1 MRRVPPG
8 LRDMAVSAFW
18 FSLMSLG
25 VKTAGRRLPIQEV
38 VLVRGVVT
46 LALSWAVLR
55 RAGLAVRV
63 PGRGRQGLLVLRG
76 LFGTAGLTCFYASLA
91 RLPLAEATLLQ
102 YTNPLWAA
110 ALAALVLGE
119 RARPRDLLALAAGA
133 AGVAMVVGPGL
144 AGARRGAL
152 GAAGGV
158 GLEAAAVGLLGAAC
172 SAAAYVVIRRMGA
185 AEDARRVT
193 LYLPLVTV
201 PATLPTA
208 LPGWVWP
215 TAGEWLVLAGVGAST
230 QLAQT
235 YMTRGLQRE
244 RAARATAVGYLQL
257 VFAALWGWLAFGD
270 RPGAWTAAGA
280 ATIVLGTLVL
290 ALRRGGRGGA
300 AGGARGEPAPAAA
313 ASAAETA
320 EAP

>member
-1 MRRVPPG
+1 
-8 LRDMAVSAFW
+8 MAVSAFW
-18 FSLMSLG
+18 FSLMALG
-25 VKTAGRRLPIQEV
+25 VKAAGRRLPSQEV
-38 VLVRGVVT
+38 VLVRGLVT
-46 LALSWAVLR
+46 LALSWAALR
-55 RAGLAVRV
+55 RGGLAVRV
-63 PGRGRQGLLVLRG
+63 PGAGRQALLVLRG
-76 LFGTAGLTCFYASLA
+76 LFGTAGLTCFYASLV

-110 ALAALVLGE
+110 ALAAAVLGE
-119 RARPRDLLALAAGA
+119 RVRRRDALALGAGL

-144 AGARRGAL
+144 AAARG
-152 GAAGGV
+152 AGGV
-158 GLEAAAVGLLGAAC
+158 DPGAAAVGLAGAAC

-185 AEDARRVT
+185 AEDPRRVT

-201 PATLPTA
+201 PAA
-208 LPGWVWP
+208 LPAALAGWVWP
-215 TAGEWLVLAGVGAST
+215 TGREWLVLAGVGAST

-257 VFAALWGWLAFGD
+257 VFAAAWGWLAFGD

-280 ATIVLGTLVL
+280 ATIVAGTLAL
-290 ALRRGGRGGA
+290 AWRRRGA
-300 AGGARGEPAPAAA
+300 AAPASA

>member
-1 MRRVPPG
+1 VAGVPPG

-25 VKTAGRRLPIQEV
+25 VKVAGRRLPSQEV

-55 RAGLAVRV
+55 SAGLAVRV
-63 PGRGRQGLLVLRG
+63 PGRTRQTLLLLRG
-76 LFGTAGLTCFYASLA
+76 AFGTAGLTCFYASVV

-110 ALAALVLGE
+110 ALAAVVLGE
-119 RARPRDLLALAAGA
+119 RVGAREALALAAGL
-133 AGVAMVVGPGL
+133 AGVVLVVGPGL
-144 AGARRGAL
+144 AHARGA
-152 GAAGGV
+152 GV
-158 GLEAAAVGLLGAAC
+158 GAWAAAVGLLGAVC

-215 TAGEWLVLAGVGAST
+215 TSREWLVLAGIGAST

-257 VFAALWGWLAFGD
+257 VFAAAWGWLAFGD
-270 RPGAWTAAGA
+270 RPGVWTAAGA
-280 ATIVLGTLVL
+280 ATIVAGTLAL
-290 ALRRGGRGGA
+290 ALRPAGA
-300 AGGARGEPAPAAA
+300 SAATGRGEPPPAAT

-320 EAP
+320 EVP

>member
-25 VKTAGRRLPIQEV
+25 VKVAGGRLPSQEV
-38 VLVRGVVT
+38 VLVRGVLT

-55 RAGLAVRV
+55 RAGLAVRA
-63 PGRGRQGLLVLRG
+63 PGRGRQALLLLRG
-76 LFGTAGLTCFYASLA
+76 VFGTAGLTCFYASVV

-110 ALAALVLGE
+110 ALAAVALGE
-119 RARPRDLLALAAGA
+119 RVRPRDALALAAGL

-144 AGARRGAL
+144 AAARGA
-152 GAAGGV
+152 GVVSAG
-158 GLEAAAVGLLGAAC
+158 AAAVGLAGAVC

-185 AEDARRVT
+185 AEDPRRVT

-201 PATLPTA
+201 PVTLPTA

-215 TAGEWLVLAGVGAST
+215 TGREWLVLAGVGAST

-257 VFAALWGWLAFGD
+257 VFASAWGWLAFGD

-280 ATIVLGTLVL
+280 LTIVAGTLAL
-290 ALRRGGRGGA
+290 AWRPRA
-300 AGGARGEPAPAAA
+300 APPAAA
-313 ASAAETA
+313 VASAAETA
-320 EAP
+320 EVP

>member
-1 MRRVPPG
+1 
-8 LRDMAVSAFW
+8 MAVSAFW

-25 VKTAGRRLPIQEV
+25 VKVAGRRLPSQEV

-55 RAGLAVRV
+55 SAGLAVRV
-63 PGRGRQGLLVLRG
+63 PGRTR
-76 LFGTAGLTCFYASLA
+76 
-91 RLPLAEATLLQ
+91 Q

-110 ALAALVLGE
+110 ALAAVVLGE
-119 RARPRDLLALAAGA
+119 RVGAREALALAAGL
-133 AGVAMVVGPGL
+133 AGVVLVVGPGL
-144 AGARRGAL
+144 AHARGA
-152 GAAGGV
+152 GV
-158 GLEAAAVGLLGAAC
+158 GAWAAAVGLLGAVC

-215 TAGEWLVLAGVGAST
+215 TSREWLVLAGIGAST

-257 VFAALWGWLAFGD
+257 VFAAAWGWLAFGD
-270 RPGAWTAAGA
+270 RPGVWTAAGA
-280 ATIVLGTLVL
+280 ATIVAGTLAL
-290 ALRRGGRGGA
+290 ALRPAGA
-300 AGGARGEPAPAAA
+300 SAATGRGEPPPAAT

-320 EAP
+320 EVP

>member
-1 MRRVPPG
+1 VAAAARVSPG
-8 LRDMAVSAFW
+8 VRDMAVSAFW
-18 FSLMSLG
+18 FSVMSLG
-25 VKTAGRRLPIQEV
+25 VKAAGRRLPSQEV
-38 VLVRGVVT
+38 VLVRGVIT

-55 RAGLAVRV
+55 RAGLGVRGA
-63 PGRGRQGLLVLRG
+63 GRVRQAELLLRG
-76 LFGTAGLTCFYASLA
+76 ALGTAGLTCFYASLV

-110 ALAALVLGE
+110 ALAAAALGE
-119 RARPRDLLALAAGA
+119 RVRARDALALGAGL

-144 AGARRGAL
+144 AGARA
-152 GAAGGV
+152 GV
-158 GLEAAAVGLLGAAC
+158 GAGPAAVGLLGALC
-172 SAAAYVVIRRMGA
+172 SAAAYVVIRRMSGGDGRPP
-185 AEDARRVT
+185 EDPRRVT

-201 PATLPTA
+201 PATLPAA
-208 LPGWVWP
+208 LPAWVWP

-257 VFAALWGWLAFGD
+257 VFAALWGWLVFGD
-270 RPGAWTAAGA
+270 RPAAWTAAGA
-280 ATIVLGTLVL
+280 ATIVAGTLAL
-290 ALRRGGRGGA
+290 AFGRAAPGA
-300 AGGARGEPAPAAA
+300 GARAPSPPPAAA

-320 EAP
+320 EAL

>member
-1 MRRVPPG
+1 
-8 LRDMAVSAFW
+8 MAVSAFW

-25 VKTAGRRLPIQEV
+25 VKVAGRRLPSQEV
-38 VLVRGVVT
+38 VLVRGLLT

-55 RAGLAVRV
+55 RAGLAVRAS
-63 PGRGRQGLLVLRG
+63 GRGRQALLLLRG
-76 LFGTAGLTCFYASLA
+76 VFGTAGLTCFYASVV

-110 ALAALVLGE
+110 ALAAVALGE
-119 RARPRDLLALAAGA
+119 RVRPRDALALAAGL

-144 AGARRGAL
+144 AAARGA
-152 GAAGGV
+152 GVVSAG
-158 GLEAAAVGLLGAAC
+158 AAAVGLAGAVC

-185 AEDARRVT
+185 DEDPRRVT

-201 PATLPTA
+201 PVTLPTA

-215 TAGEWLVLAGVGAST
+215 TGREWLVLAGVGAST

-257 VFAALWGWLAFGD
+257 VFAAAWGWLVFGD

-280 ATIVLGTLVL
+280 ATIVGGTLAL
-290 ALRRGGRGGA
+290 ALRPPGRGA
-300 AGGARGEPAPAAA
+300 RSRGEPPPAAA

-320 EAP
+320 EVP